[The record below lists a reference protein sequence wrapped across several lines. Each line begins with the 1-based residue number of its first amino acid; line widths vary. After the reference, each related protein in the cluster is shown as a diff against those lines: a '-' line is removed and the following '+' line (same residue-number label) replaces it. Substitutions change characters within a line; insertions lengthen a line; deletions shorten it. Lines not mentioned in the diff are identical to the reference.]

1 MNSIAVRIP
10 STFHARGIEIIIRKT
25 QLLRINIGK
34 ISKISQVYAI
44 FGLIRILVR
53 DLLQNKLNIC
63 VWFVIQNK
71 ISVTID
77 LRRSQRRSYAF
88 DHKKKCSSALR
99 SPERSAFFVIKT
111 APVNGSRF

>member
-10 STFHARGIEIIIRKT
+10 STSHARGIEIIIRKT

-53 DLLQNKLNIC
+53 NLLQNKLNIC
-63 VWFVIQNK
+63 VWFVIQK
-71 ISVTID
+71 
-77 LRRSQRRSYAF
+77 RRSYAF
-88 DHKKKCSSALR
+88 DHKKNVLR
-99 SPERSAFFVIKT
+99 RSDRLSG
-111 APVNGSRF
+111 PHPL

>member
-1 MNSIAVRIP
+1 MNSIAMRIP
-10 STFHARGIEIIIRKT
+10 STSHARGIEIIIRKT

-88 DHKKKCSSALR
+88 DHKKNVLR
-99 SPERSAFFVIKT
+99 RSDRLSG
-111 APVNGSRF
+111 PHPL

>member
-10 STFHARGIEIIIRKT
+10 STSHARGIEIIIRKT

-53 DLLQNKLNIC
+53 NLLQNKLNIC
-63 VWFVIQNK
+63 VWFVIQK
-71 ISVTID
+71 G
-77 LRRSQRRSYAF
+77 RSYAF
-88 DHKKKCSSALR
+88 DHKKNVLR
-99 SPERSAFFVIKT
+99 RSDRLSG
-111 APVNGSRF
+111 PHPL

>member
-1 MNSIAVRIP
+1 MNSIAIRKP
-10 STFHARGIEIIIRKT
+10 STSHARGIEIIIRKT

-34 ISKISQVYAI
+34 ISKFSQVYAI

-77 LRRSQRRSYAF
+77 LRRSQRRGYAF
-88 DHKKKCSSALR
+88 DHKKM
-99 SPERSAFFVIKT
+99 FFGAQI
-111 APVNGSRF
+111 A

>member
-1 MNSIAVRIP
+1 MNSIAMRIP
-10 STFHARGIEIIIRKT
+10 STSHVRGIEIIIRKT
-25 QLLRINIGK
+25 QILRINIGK

-88 DHKKKCSSALR
+88 DHKKNVLR
-99 SPERSAFFVIKT
+99 RSDRLSG
-111 APVNGSRF
+111 PHSL

>member
-1 MNSIAVRIP
+1 MNSIAIRKP
-10 STFHARGIEIIIRKT
+10 STSHARGIEIIIRKT

-53 DLLQNKLNIC
+53 GFLQNKLNIC

-88 DHKKKCSSALR
+88 DHKKM
-99 SPERSAFFVIKT
+99 FFGAQI
-111 APVNGSRF
+111 A